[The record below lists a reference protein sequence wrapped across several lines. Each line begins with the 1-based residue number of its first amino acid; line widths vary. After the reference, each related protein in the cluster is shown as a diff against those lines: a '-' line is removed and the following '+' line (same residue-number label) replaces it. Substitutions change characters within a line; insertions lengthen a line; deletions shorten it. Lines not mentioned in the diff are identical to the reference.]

1 MLFSAWHVIARLCG
15 TQQVRP
21 LRTSMDANL
30 SSACDNYLA
39 YLEKILRPSA
49 ESFLQM
55 VSSNKVQLHNAFGIN
70 LFLAHAVDYI
80 HAIRLA
86 AGTKE
91 SRKELVQGFDSRFG
105 VTGSRVGSRKF
116 EMIDALNNALKHI
129 QLDEARYRALTEQY
143 GTISFNCL
151 VPDDGRV
158 LCILEGYR
166 FDYSRVVLRPAIEAL
181 SGWHFSDLEDVLDF
195 ANGDA
200 IFENCPAHI
209 GDDDDPIDQMITYCN
224 PVCDDCAEPET
235 DCLCATFVYDGEKG
249 AFAHNFNHNFDAVMS
264 RISGAYRKD
273 A

>member
-1 MLFSAWHVIARLCG
+1 
-15 TQQVRP
+15 
-21 LRTSMDANL
+21 MDANL
-30 SSACDNYLA
+30 SSACDNYRA
-39 YLEKILRPSA
+39 YLEKILGPSA
-49 ESFLQM
+49 ESFRQK
-55 VSSNKVQLHNAFGIN
+55 VSANKVQLHDAFGIS

-80 HAIRLA
+80 QEIRLA

-91 SRKELVQGFDSRFG
+91 SRKEFVRGFDSRFG
-105 VTGSRVGSRKF
+105 VTGTRIGSRKF
-116 EMIDALNNALKHI
+116 ELIDAVNNALKHI
-129 QLDEARYRALTEQY
+129 QLDETRYRALTEQY

-195 ANGDA
+195 AHGDA
-200 IFENCPAHI
+200 IFESCPAYI

-249 AFAHNFNHNFDAVMS
+249 SFAPDFNHNFDFDAVMS